1 MHVRDRRSVHEFVR
15 RRTHC
20 CSDATDAMNKFS
32 ELLSALGALHA
43 KEGSRHSETMRALG
57 KNYSLEDDV
66 TLIAQHWE
74 RLASEK
80 HHLSKHKLTK
90 SEKCRMTRLRT
101 ELSPELAARVLPK
114 LVSRSEREVLLAS
127 VSLFTSRS
135 ALETRMRDR
144 DLGKQPELEHVVMAA
159 SRRVGLQEQS
169 RRCFVALNFPSCVRF
184 RYIIKYISLQSR
196 YDPHLRISRSHKCEV
211 ISCGDTYLICPV
223 GGVSAGR
230 DREITD

>member
-1 MHVRDRRSVHEFVR
+1 MNSCDEEH
-15 RRTHC
+15 TAAAM
-20 CSDATDAMNKFS
+20 ATDAMNKFS

-144 DLGKQPELEHVVMAA
+144 DLGKQPELEHYGEMA
-159 SRRVGLQEQS
+159 SWQMRG
-169 RRCFVALNFPSCVRF
+169 VAFPSEKV
-184 RYIIKYISLQSR
+184 
-196 YDPHLRISRSHKCEV
+196 LRKV
-211 ISCGDTYLICPV
+211 
-223 GGVSAGR
+223 A
-230 DREITD
+230 

>member
-1 MHVRDRRSVHEFVR
+1 M
-15 RRTHC
+15 
-20 CSDATDAMNKFS
+20 M
-32 ELLSALGALHA
+32 
-43 KEGSRHSETMRALG
+43 ALG

-135 ALETRMRDR
+135 ALDARMRDR
-144 DLGKQPELEHVVMAA
+144 DLGNQPELEHVVMDAW
-159 SRRVGLQEQS
+159 L
-169 RRCFVALNFPSCVRF
+169 
-184 RYIIKYISLQSR
+184 
-196 YDPHLRISRSHKCEV
+196 
-211 ISCGDTYLICPV
+211 
-223 GGVSAGR
+223 
-230 DREITD
+230 

>member
-1 MHVRDRRSVHEFVR
+1 MNSCDEEH
-15 RRTHC
+15 TAAAM
-20 CSDATDAMNKFS
+20 ATDAMNKFS

-43 KEGSRHSETMRALG
+43 KEGSRHSETMMALG

-159 SRRVGLQEQS
+159 SRRVGLLGHPSGPE
-169 RRCFVALNFPSCVRF
+169 ALQYPPLLFCMNHR
-184 RYIIKYISLQSR
+184 
-196 YDPHLRISRSHKCEV
+196 
-211 ISCGDTYLICPV
+211 
-223 GGVSAGR
+223 GVP
-230 DREITD
+230 

>member
-1 MHVRDRRSVHEFVR
+1 MHFVR

-43 KEGSRHSETMRALG
+43 KEGSRRSETMRALG
-57 KNYSLEDDV
+57 KNYLLEDDV

-114 LVSRSEREVLLAS
+114 LVSRR
-127 VSLFTSRS
+127 FCSRTRGS
-135 ALETRMRDR
+135 AR
-144 DLGKQPELEHVVMAA
+144 K
-159 SRRVGLQEQS
+159 RVTLHK
-169 RRCFVALNFPSCVRF
+169 P
-184 RYIIKYISLQSR
+184 
-196 YDPHLRISRSHKCEV
+196 LR
-211 ISCGDTYLICPV
+211 
-223 GGVSAGR
+223 AGNAHAR
-230 DREITD
+230 P